1 MKASISEIYLDQ
13 LLGKST
19 FEGAKVKLTEYAVN
33 SLFSQEFDRLLS
45 ESIIIEPEIGHKISE
60 WHDEFFIKEKNEIV
74 EALIILPSWFGIKND
89 FIEYY
94 NKLLIVNWHHE
105 HESLIETI
113 KNTKSNSSTTY
124 IEKAILNNYKY
135 LHFNDTNYASFIRKC
150 MWALADIN
158 TEESVG
164 LLKSYLENENPVI
177 RQYAE
182 EQIMWLNGD
191 KNTRY
196 MG

>member
-1 MKASISEIYLDQ
+1 MKAAISEIYLDQ

-19 FEGAKVKLTEYAVN
+19 FEEAKVKLTEYAVKG
-33 SLFSQEFDRLLS
+33 LFSQEFDRLLS
-45 ESIIIEPEIGHKISE
+45 EPIIIEPEIGANISE

-74 EALIILPSWFGIKND
+74 EALIILPSWFGIKKD

-94 NKLLIVNWHHE
+94 NQLLIVNWHHE

-113 KNTKSNSSTTY
+113 KNTKSNTSTTY
-124 IEKAILNNYKY
+124 IKKAILNNYKY

-158 TEESVG
+158 TEESNE

-177 RQYAE
+177 RQYAD
-182 EQIMWLNGD
+182 EQIRWLNGD